1 MKNAISIALTIIFIF
16 IHNYGFSQNW
26 QSLIILET
34 RSGYTS
40 NTYLNP
46 LLPEWDRTA
55 DAGYIMFSP
64 IGQLLM
70 NTERFSAE
78 LTAGGAYEPFF
89 DDRDTWSGIFG
100 MAAAR
105 YRVSNRVSLGL
116 EGGGNRFST
125 FLDREIYW
133 MQPVVTWSP
142 SLFTQLRLKAGSSF
156 RKLSAEE
163 LEGDGESQ
171 IRQSAMRRFDSY
183 TIELETWPDI
193 RWQLRTLLYGNLDD
207 PTANLGLR
215 GTSDYRITRSLQWNL
230 NAGLERFQYQ
240 VAVQNGGGRGFPP
253 AGPPGG
259 GEQVLDESDRLLRA
273 GTGFTWQINRNI
285 SFNIQA
291 DLMNYSSSATD
302 ETLGD
307 FQVSGGVRF
316 SLFPRIGGR
325 DKADIE
331 WRQNDLQTLILKLN
345 YSGNGQLY
353 ILGDFNNWDHPG
365 KPLSMQSRN
374 RYAVRLDLQP
384 GVYEYKILLIED
396 GEELWVDFSDDT
408 YTVPDGF
415 GGENGLIFNE

>member
-16 IHNYGFSQNW
+16 IHNHGFSQNW
-26 QSLIILET
+26 QSLIMLET

-64 IGQLLM
+64 IGQFLM
-70 NTERFSAE
+70 NTERFSTE
-78 LTAGGAYEPFF
+78 LTAGGAYKSIF
-89 DDRDTWSGIFG
+89 DDRDAWSGLFG
-100 MAAAR
+100 MTAAR
-105 YRVSNRVSLGL
+105 YRVGNRVSLGV
-116 EGGGNRFST
+116 EGGRNQFSAISG
-125 FLDREIYW
+125 REFYW
-133 MQPVVTWSP
+133 VQPVITWSP

-156 RKLSAEE
+156 SKLTMEEAEQDE
-163 LEGDGESQ
+163 ANQTAQSE
-171 IRQSAMRRFDSY
+171 RQRFDRY
-183 TIELETWPDI
+183 TIEFETWPDI
-193 RWQLRTLLYGNLDD
+193 RWQLRTFLYGSLDD

-215 GTSDYRITRSLQWNL
+215 GASDYRITRSLQWNL
-230 NAGLERFQYQ
+230 YAGLERFQYQ
-240 VAVQNGGGRGFPP
+240 VVFQNGGDRGFPP

-259 GEQVLDESDRLLRA
+259 GEQVLDESDRLMRA
-273 GTGFTWQINRNI
+273 GTGFTWQINRNLAL
-285 SFNIQA
+285 NLQA

-345 YSGNGQLY
+345 YSGDGQLY

-365 KPLSMQSRN
+365 KPLSRQSRN
-374 RYAVRLDLQP
+374 RYTVRLDLQP
-384 GVYEYKILLIED
+384 GVYEYKILLIEN